1 MQSSTNNNDFL
12 CYDVNQVES
21 VLWKLSADV
30 VGVVVHEKNRIEWVR
45 RREVMETASWGRPG
59 HLLDVSGG

>member
-1 MQSSTNNNDFL
+1 MWD
-12 CYDVNQVES
+12 DVNQIEG

-30 VGVVVHEKNRIEWVR
+30 VGVVVHEKKWIEWVR

-59 HLLDVSGG
+59 HLPDVG